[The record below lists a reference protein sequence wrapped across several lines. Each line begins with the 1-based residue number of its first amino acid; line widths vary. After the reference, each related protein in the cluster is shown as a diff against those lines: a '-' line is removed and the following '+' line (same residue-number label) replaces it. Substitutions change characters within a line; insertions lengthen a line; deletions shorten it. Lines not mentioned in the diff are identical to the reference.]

1 MSINIFQD
9 IKVRSTC
16 KTVDWL
22 VNNTTVSTFN
32 SVNFEG
38 YQRQIDEKHCRG
50 IVSYLQ
56 KCFILPTAIIC
67 ACDDYTDNKSLRIVD
82 GQHRVE
88 AFKIMRRDLPKRYQ
102 DIADKEVPV
111 IVLEDVPIEVEINTF
126 ITINK
131 TSKKVDTSLAYVLRN
146 KITRKDDSANLALS
160 RAEYLAVEVARK
172 LNERGNEPWGDKIL
186 YEGAV
191 KHSNQFISLNSFV
204 SATRVLF
211 NTIGK
216 CGPLSISWE
225 DEERAQK
232 LSDELSDIINTIWT
246 IVYDKWSSLRSASFE
261 DRQIIQGSI
270 GYTSITRTLVKLMK
284 DYRFQTKEEFLSFV
298 HNVINKI
305 DIDDSKWLPGET
317 FSKYSSGSGYKFVSE
332 ELINSMGTR

>member
-1 MSINIFQD
+1 MSMRILQD
-9 IKVRSTC
+9 FEVQSTS

-22 VNNTTVSTFN
+22 VNNTIVSTFN
-32 SVNFEG
+32 SVSFEG
-38 YQRQIDEKHCRG
+38 YQRKIDEKHCQG

-67 ACDDYTDNKSLRIVD
+67 ACEAFTDEQRLRIVD

-88 AFKIMRRDLPKRYQ
+88 AFKILRRDFPERYKAIESNQ
-102 DIADKEVPV
+102 VPV
-111 IVLEDVPIEVEINTF
+111 IVLVGVPIEVEINTF

-146 KITRKDDSANLALS
+146 KITREDDGANLALS

-172 LNERGNEPWGDKIL
+172 LNENNNEPWGNKIL

-216 CGPLSISWE
+216 CGPFSISWSNE
-225 DEERAQK
+225 DEAQR
-232 LSDELSDIINTIWT
+232 LSEELSEIINTIWI
-246 IVYDKWSSLRSASFE
+246 IVYDKWRTLRSATFE
-261 DRQIIQGSI
+261 ERQIIQGSI

-284 DYRFQTKEEFLSFV
+284 GEKFNTKNEFISFV
-298 HNVINKI
+298 SKVINKI
-305 DIDDSKWLPGET
+305 DIDDSMWLPGGS

-332 ELINSMGTR
+332 EMIKSMGF